1 MRSLAKNW
9 GTTKDYVAPWHEVIS
24 FKQKANLYSYKFFSK
39 RRKNSNYTKPKKR
52 NK

>member
-1 MRSLAKNW
+1 W
-9 GTTKDYVAPWHEVIS
+9 GFLKGQIDPWHEVIS
-24 FKQKANLYSYKFFSK
+24 FKQQVELQSYNRFFSK